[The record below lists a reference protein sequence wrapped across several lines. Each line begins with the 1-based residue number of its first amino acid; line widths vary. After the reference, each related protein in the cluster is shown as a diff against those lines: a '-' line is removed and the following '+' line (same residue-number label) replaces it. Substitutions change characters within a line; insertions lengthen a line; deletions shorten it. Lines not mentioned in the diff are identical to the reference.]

1 MEDWQLNQHPSDA
14 GTEAAPPPAK
24 RSKNSQDGYLRL
36 LAEAM
41 MGGESLQRPALAQRV
56 GLPRMAVSD
65 LLAGLEMRGLVQ
77 VQGAIGGAPGRSQL
91 SYALRSEAAFALG
104 FDVGGTKVAAGL
116 TDLGGHIVA
125 ERTEA
130 TVRTGAVDLVA
141 QLARIAEAL
150 REEAGIPRFR
160 LRAAAVGVPAAV
172 HPSTAE
178 LSLAG
183 NLPGLEGDD
192 LRPQLSQALGMD
204 VLIENDVNLALLAET
219 AQAGRHEAQNVAFI
233 ALGTGIGGAL
243 MINGRLLRGAHGG
256 AGELGYMPLW
266 SIEAPGV
273 PPLEERVGEAG
284 IRRAYV
290 AGGGDPAHSV
300 REIFA
305 AAEAGNGAARAAL
318 DGAMDHV
325 ARAVLS
331 ILALLD
337 TDVIVFGGSIGS
349 RPEFIAGVERLVSA
363 AWSRPVHIVRSHSGG
378 RAGMLGALELARRHM
393 LDDLFGPLPGN

>member
-1 MEDWQLNQHPSDA
+1 
-14 GTEAAPPPAK
+14 
-24 RSKNSQDGYLRL
+24 
-36 LAEAM
+36 
-41 MGGESLQRPALAQRV
+41 
-56 GLPRMAVSD
+56 
-65 LLAGLEMRGLVQ
+65 
-77 VQGAIGGAPGRSQL
+77 
-91 SYALRSEAAFALG
+91 
-104 FDVGGTKVAAGL
+104 
-116 TDLGGHIVA
+116 
-125 ERTEA
+125 
-130 TVRTGAVDLVA
+130 
-141 QLARIAEAL
+141 
-150 REEAGIPRFR
+150 
-160 LRAAAVGVPAAV
+160 
-172 HPSTAE
+172 
-178 LSLAG
+178 
-183 NLPGLEGDD
+183 
-192 LRPQLSQALGMD
+192 
-204 VLIENDVNLALLAET
+204 
-219 AQAGRHEAQNVAFI
+219 
-233 ALGTGIGGAL
+233 